1 MATNDI
7 IYINGPSSAGKTT
20 LSRALQGRLPEL
32 YLCLS
37 SDTLIELMPTRVNDW
52 SGERNAVGYSFQKI
66 LDEGGQTTYRVVAG
80 EYGAKMSPAF
90 RAMALALARSGLK
103 LIIDDIAFGE
113 EQVRRWRDCLRDFAT
128 LWVGV
133 TASADTLFA
142 REAARGDRLIG
153 SARDQ
158 LARVHQGVTYD
169 LFIDT
174 TALTSEEA
182 AEHIVAHLTAAGPCV
197 GQDTSAT
204 THGYQSAASAER
216 NEDEPD

>member
-7 IYINGPSSAGKTT
+7 IYLNGPSSAGKTT
-20 LSRALQGRLPEL
+20 LSRALQGRLPEP

-37 SDTLIELMPTRVNDW
+37 IDTLIEMMPTRVNDW
-52 SGERNAVGYSFQKI
+52 SGEGGAVGYSFQKV

-80 EYGAKMSPAF
+80 EYGAKISPAF
-90 RAMALALARSGLK
+90 RTMVLALARSGLR

-113 EQVRRWRDCLRDFAT
+113 EPARLWRECLRDFAT

-133 TASADTLFA
+133 TASAETLFA

-158 LARVHQGVTYD
+158 LARVHRGVTYD

-174 TALTSEEA
+174 TALSIDEA
-182 AEHIVAHLTAAGPCV
+182 VDRIVAHPSLL
-197 GQDTSAT
+197 GQR
-204 THGYQSAASAER
+204 TH
-216 NEDEPD
+216 